1 MGEGSVLARGAGRTK
16 PASWTSCAPHRRRV
30 CAYRCRGRPHLLQKG
45 SFGRIRGTMGATTNE
60 ELDLDVT
67 LNNNL
72 NVHSPTI
79 VHAPISCPSTSIR
92 VAGAAFS
99 PPRAWTE

>member
-1 MGEGSVLARGAGRTK
+1 MPRCSHVVLGARN
-16 PASWTSCAPHRRRV
+16 RRR
-30 CAYRCRGRPHLLQKG
+30 GRRVRLTGDG
-45 SFGRIRGTMGATTNE
+45 SARTAVEGAPPCCIRESIGRISETMSATTDK

-67 LNNNL
+67 LNNKSNI
-72 NVHSPTI
+72 HSPTI
-79 VHAPISCPSTSIR
+79 IHAPISCPSTSIR

>member
-1 MGEGSVLARGAGRTK
+1 MS
-16 PASWTSCAPHRRRV
+16 
-30 CAYRCRGRPHLLQKG
+30 
-45 SFGRIRGTMGATTNE
+45 ATTDE
-60 ELDLDVT
+60 ELNPDVT
-67 LNNNL
+67 LKNKL

-79 VHAPISCPSTSIR
+79 IHAPISCPLTSIR